1 MADYLTRRGIAVLRF
16 DERRVGGSTG
26 DRSRATIEDI
36 ALDVLA
42 GIHFLK
48 SHKEFEVSKISL
60 LGHSEGGMI
69 GELAAR
75 SVRSAEDGFTARPF
89 PAGKI
94 QSRPD
99 ELEDFAGFLRKHA
112 IAYPLADEQ
121 ELILVVPENFLVYLL
136 GLKKD
141 YRYATHVA
149 IDHDGQMAVRISE
162 RDCSRYQQEFTFD
175 RLCAA
180 LGNLIVDFL
189 EMYRNG
195 KSSEIIERMDV
206 LKFLV

>member
-1 MADYLTRRGIAVLRF
+1 MEQAFRIKRASWIGEIGIPVLILALIFGAVGAVFGEMSLRF
-16 DERRVGGSTG
+16 
-26 DRSRATIEDI
+26 I
-36 ALDVLA
+36 LA
-42 GIHFLK
+42 CVF
-48 SHKEFEVSKISL
+48 
-60 LGHSEGGMI
+60 
-69 GELAAR
+69 LAA
-75 SVRSAEDGFTARPF
+75 SAAHGLFWMR
-89 PAGKI
+89 
-94 QSRPD
+94 
-99 ELEDFAGFLRKHA
+99 
-112 IAYPLADEQ
+112 
-121 ELILVVPENFLVYLL
+121 
-136 GLKKD
+136 LKKD

-162 RDCSRYQQEFTFD
+162 RDYSRYQQEFTFD